1 MQINDAVSR
10 TLAKEGYP
18 GGTDDQ
24 VVAWLL
30 SVGATGGN
38 VDDLWHSYWSLQAV
52 PAGQFNDRYATW
64 LTALGF
70 TQGSLDDKQLAY
82 WTDRYS
88 QP

>member
-1 MQINDAVSR
+1 MQINDAIS
-10 TLAKEGYP
+10 TALAKEGYP
-18 GGTDDQ
+18 GGVDDQ
-24 VVAWLL
+24 VVDWLQAA
-30 SVGATGGN
+30 GATGGN
-38 VDDLWHSYWSLQAV
+38 IDDLWHSYWDSQLV
-52 PAGQFNDRYATW
+52 PAGQYNDKYAIW